1 MRKFRMNIVNKIF
14 VYLDIFYSTFI
25 YTIFDGI
32 RSVILVR
39 HLISLS
45 TFIGEWIFPPKIK
58 NK

>member
-1 MRKFRMNIVNKIF
+1 MNIVNKIF

-45 TFIGEWIFPPKIK
+45 TFIGE
-58 NK
+58 